1 MGRGASC
8 MTSVRRSTG
17 GQGVMHDTPPPT
29 TTIPLKDREP
39 KRFAFDKSQP
49 GAFDNPARKV
59 VQYKYP
65 PHRGMV
71 QGVSG
76 VRGERMTTETRQ
88 TELQSTNSQA
98 QEQQEQAQFAI
109 EG

>member
-1 MGRGASC
+1 

-17 GQGVMHDTPPPT
+17 GQGVMNDTPTPT
-29 TTIPLKDREP
+29 TNIPLKDREP
-39 KRFAFDKSQP
+39 KRFAFDKGQP

-71 QGVSG
+71 
-76 VRGERMTTETRQ
+76 
-88 TELQSTNSQA
+88 
-98 QEQQEQAQFAI
+98 
-109 EG
+109 